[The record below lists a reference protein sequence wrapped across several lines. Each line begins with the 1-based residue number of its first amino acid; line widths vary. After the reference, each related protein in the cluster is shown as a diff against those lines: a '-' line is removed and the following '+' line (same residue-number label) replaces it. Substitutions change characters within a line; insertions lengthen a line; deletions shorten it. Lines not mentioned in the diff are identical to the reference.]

1 MTPEQR
7 YDRLERIARL
17 MCEATLRANRESRK
31 QTDKLKF
38 LIYAHREHDAAMLAV
53 AEKPED
59 SERSATLRRAREM
72 LNQAREELRR

>member
-31 QTDKLKF
+31 QNAKLKF
-38 LIYAHREHDAAMLAV
+38 LIDAHQEYDAAMLAV

-59 SERSATLRRAREM
+59 SRRSEALRRARET
-72 LNQAREELRR
+72 LDQARADLKR